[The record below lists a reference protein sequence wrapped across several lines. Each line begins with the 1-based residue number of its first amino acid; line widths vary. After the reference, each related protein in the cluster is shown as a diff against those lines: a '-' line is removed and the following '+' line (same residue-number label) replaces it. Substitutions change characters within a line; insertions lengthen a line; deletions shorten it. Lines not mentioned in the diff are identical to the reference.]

1 MLKKILLVF
10 LAALVFTVP
19 AFAGEGGAYSGF
31 IAHDSE
37 IRKALSALSQ
47 DESDLIKN
55 YRIKVELKNMETV
68 RFPGGEGRRVRFNGN
83 FDRSAKRENAVI
95 RISGVSGDYNGKLYI
110 TDITFNDKTIDLPGY
125 NEEDFASSHGALSTH
140 DGSPSNRTPDAGHSE
155 VWPSRY

>member
-95 RISGVSGDYNGKLYI
+95 RIRPADAAWIESKPVSERLRNRGSAEPVFPAERKV
-110 TDITFNDKTIDLPGY
+110 LPGCG
-125 NEEDFASSHGALSTH
+125 FS
-140 DGSPSNRTPDAGHSE
+140 GSIRL
-155 VWPSRY
+155 